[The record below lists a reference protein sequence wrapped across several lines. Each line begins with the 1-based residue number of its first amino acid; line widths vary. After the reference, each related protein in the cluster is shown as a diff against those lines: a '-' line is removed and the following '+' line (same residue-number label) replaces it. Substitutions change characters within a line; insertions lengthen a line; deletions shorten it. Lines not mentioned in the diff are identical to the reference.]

1 VTLPGHGSPSP
12 LAEVNRSLGLNVAEL
27 SADSRRVR
35 PGVTFAAFPGERAD
49 GRSYIAQALQAGA
62 NAVLWEAHEFAWRA
76 QWSRPNL
83 GIVNLRDRVGLLAAE
98 LHGHPSHAMQVFGI
112 TGTNGK
118 TSCSQW
124 LAQCLNAAG
133 KPCGVIGTL
142 GNGLLGKLQV
152 SANTTPDPIVL
163 QATLAQLLR
172 EGAQAVSM
180 EVSSHG
186 LAQGRVNGTLID
198 VALFTN
204 LSRDHLDYHGDM
216 ESYFAAKAKL
226 FALPQLRAAV
236 INLDDAYG
244 VQLARQLLGRGVRI
258 YGYGWQQADAQLAA
272 QLHYVRAEALQVTGD
287 GVSFTAHAQQQRAH
301 VRAAV
306 LGAFNAQNLL
316 GVLSCLLASGFALDE
331 AARLASS
338 VLPVTGRMQRVG
350 GAGKPLA
357 VIDYAHT
364 PDALE
369 KVLSALRA
377 SVAPGARLSV
387 VFGCGGDRDRGK
399 RALMGAVAAHL
410 ADRVV
415 VTSDNPRSEPPRR
428 IIDDILQGVGAAGI
442 VESDRAAA
450 IAEVESDRAA
460 AIAEVESDR
469 AAAIAVAIAQ
479 AGAHDI
485 VLIAGKGHEDYQEIA
500 GQRLPFSDL
509 AHARAAIERWPE

>member
-1 VTLPGHGSPSP
+1 
-12 LAEVNRSLGLNVAEL
+12 
-27 SADSRRVR
+27 
-35 PGVTFAAFPGERAD
+35 
-49 GRSYIAQALQAGA
+49 
-62 NAVLWEAHEFAWRA
+62 
-76 QWSRPNL
+76 
-83 GIVNLRDRVGLLAAE
+83 
-98 LHGHPSHAMQVFGI
+98 
-112 TGTNGK
+112 
-118 TSCSQW
+118 
-124 LAQCLNAAG
+124 
-133 KPCGVIGTL
+133 
-142 GNGLLGKLQV
+142 
-152 SANTTPDPIVL
+152 
-163 QATLAQLLR
+163 
-172 EGAQAVSM
+172 M

-186 LAQGRVNGTLID
+186 LGQGRINGTHID

-216 ESYFAAKAKL
+216 ESYFAAKAAL

-244 VQLARQLLGRGVRI
+244 ARLARQLLGGGLQVF
-258 YGYGWQQADAQLAA
+258 GYGLQQPDAALAA
-272 QLHYVRAEALQVTGD
+272 KLAQFESVRAAALQVTSD
-287 GVSFTAHAQQQRAH
+287 GVSFTVHAQQQQAQ

-316 GVLSCLLASGFALDE
+316 GVLSCLLASGFSLDE

-338 VLPVTGRMQRVG
+338 VVPVTGRMQRVG

-369 KVLSALRA
+369 KVLSALRV
-377 SVAPGARLSV
+377 SVAAGARLSV

-399 RALMGAVAAHL
+399 RPLMGAVALRL

-415 VTSDNPRSEPPRR
+415 VTSDNPRSESPRQ
-428 IIDDILQGVGAAGI
+428 IIDDVLQGAGVAAI

-450 IAEVESDRAA
+450 IAATL
-460 AIAEVESDR
+460 
-469 AAAIAVAIAQ
+469 AQ
-479 AGAHDI
+479 AGPRDI

-509 AHARAAIERWPE
+509 AHARAAIDRWQAPSAR